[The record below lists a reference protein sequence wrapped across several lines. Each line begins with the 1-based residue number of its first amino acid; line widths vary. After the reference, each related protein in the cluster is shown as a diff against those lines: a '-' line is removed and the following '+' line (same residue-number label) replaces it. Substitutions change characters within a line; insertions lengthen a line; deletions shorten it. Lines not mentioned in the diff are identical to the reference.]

1 MMKVEVDPYTFAV
14 TAIDEKGSH
23 YVISAPAAKQTVHK
37 LRQDKTHLSWAFGA
51 GLTVFLELHSN
62 YLDVTVKS
70 ADTAHLIW
78 PKAEAKISAFTIPL
92 HQGKYIPAQDERWKA
107 HFAKN
112 PSVSGSQDLSMQFF
126 AANFENKAL
135 VYVIKN
141 MFNNELGFYT
151 HEGLLA
157 LQFKHDFP
165 ATVKDKQF
173 GFRIYLVDNDPVSI
187 AKTYQKYVEEK
198 APVLTLEDKA
208 KDNAAIRKLYGAP
221 HIYIWNNEFLVS
233 DDVKNWKLLKDKI
246 VKESASASMNP
257 TKHIFELFHQKNA
270 EAGKEFLAQ
279 FKEFK
284 KDDYLSK
291 YHKSLLL
298 RALGEALKSKDFY
311 NAAAWKNT
319 VLDKGT
325 VSLLSKRKSFS

>member
-1 MMKVEVDPYTFAV
+1 MRFVERIKLPVKYGLVCVVFMAIQPVLAQQKIITRQSDQLISLSNEKMKVEVDPHTFAV
-14 TAIDEKGSH
+14 TTIDGKGNH
-23 YVISAPAAKQTVHK
+23 YVVSAPAAKQTVRNLK
-37 LRQDKTHLSWAFGA
+37 QDKTSLSWTFGE
-51 GLTVFLELHSN
+51 GLTALLELHDN
-62 YLDVTVKS
+62 WFDVTVKS

-126 AANFENKAL
+126 ATNFEDKAL

-141 MFNNELGFYT
+141 MFNNELEFYT

-157 LQFKHDFP
+157 MQFKHEFP
-165 ATVKDKQF
+165 VTVKDKQF
-173 GFRIYLVDNDPVSI
+173 GFRIYLVNNNPVAI

-198 APVLTLEDKA
+198 APILTLEDKA

-246 VKESASASMNP
+246 IKESASATMNP
-257 TKHIFELFHQKNA
+257 TKHIFELFLRKSR
-270 EAGKEFLAQ
+270 AGKEFCTIQ
-279 FKEFK
+279 
-284 KDDYLSK
+284 
-291 YHKSLLL
+291 
-298 RALGEALKSKDFY
+298 G
-311 NAAAWKNT
+311 
-319 VLDKGT
+319 V
-325 VSLLSKRKSFS
+325 